1 MKMQMHRD
9 TMVLLSLTAL
19 ISAIFIIGLPLII
32 KVKSDLTPVEKR
44 YERFSHEKQK
54 ILERTVLDTSKIRS
68 PMQEVENTLRNLP
81 PEALADLAPVK
92 DSIKGKG
99 TEESTVKREQRLSLV
114 LVKDGTKLAV
124 VNGIVVREGDMAGD
138 AQVRKITREG
148 IMLRDKEGEK
158 WLKIE

>member
-19 ISAIFIIGLPLII
+19 ISAIFIICLPLII